1 MSKMRPNGLAYDM
14 VTQLMPLRR
23 YARTLTRDE
32 TAAEDLVHDALVRAY
47 ERRATFRLSGNLHN
61 VFIDGR
67 RKNATDQRR
76 EAEAAQLADWSW
88 PADQESAVRLQQIRR
103 AFLDLPQ
110 EQRASCTSLRS
121 KCLPAR
127 RQPTLG
133 IPLGTLMSRLG
144 RARAAL
150 RDFEDGRRVGPARLP
165 SCHASLEGM
174 MTDPINEADLHAF
187 AGKQLDVPR
196 RIEVEDHLA
205 RHPGL
210 RRGMADMRTRDAL
223 AAAIGDPWLRHPTMR
238 VLKAARRLDR
248 GLVWRWIGLRLQ
260 RASAVALL
268 IGAGWFAH
276 AQVGLF
282 EIADSEAS
290 PTLPAFVEDASHSH
304 HTALIRARM
313 VSQPEAPDYDSAEI
327 RAETGIALPELPGHW
342 RGVETQIFPSRM
354 GHSVEVAFETDALGR
369 VSLFA
374 ARAPSFGVIAPTL
387 ARSGAAVTVYWQ
399 SGELVYA
406 LIGAGSE
413 AALEQAASRLN
424 ASLR

>member
-1 MSKMRPNGLAYDM
+1 
-14 VTQLMPLRR
+14 
-23 YARTLTRDE
+23 
-32 TAAEDLVHDALVRAY
+32 
-47 ERRATFRLSGNLHN
+47 
-61 VFIDGR
+61 
-67 RKNATDQRR
+67 
-76 EAEAAQLADWSW
+76 
-88 PADQESAVRLQQIRR
+88 
-103 AFLDLPQ
+103 
-110 EQRASCTSLRS
+110 
-121 KCLPAR
+121 
-127 RQPTLG
+127 
-133 IPLGTLMSRLG
+133 
-144 RARAAL
+144 
-150 RDFEDGRRVGPARLP
+150 
-165 SCHASLEGM
+165 

-187 AGKQLDVPR
+187 VDNQLDVPR

-205 RHPGL
+205 RHPEIAA
-210 RRGMADMRTRDAL
+210 RVMADMCTRDAL
-223 AAAIGDPWLRHPTMR
+223 AAAIGGPWLRHPTMQ

-248 GLVWRWIGLRLQ
+248 GLLWHRIGLRLQ
-260 RASAVALL
+260 RAAAVALL

-290 PTLPAFVEDASHSH
+290 PTLPAFVEDARHSH

-313 VSQPEAPDYDSAEI
+313 VSQPEAPDYDPAEI

-342 RGVETQIFPSRM
+342 RVVDAQIFPSRT

-406 LIGAGSE
+406 LLGAGSE